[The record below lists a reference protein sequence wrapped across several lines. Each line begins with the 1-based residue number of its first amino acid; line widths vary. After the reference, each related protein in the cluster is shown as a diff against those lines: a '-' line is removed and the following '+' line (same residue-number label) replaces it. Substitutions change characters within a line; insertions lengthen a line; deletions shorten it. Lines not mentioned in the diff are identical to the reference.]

1 VPSLKAI
8 RKRIQSVQSTQK
20 ITRAMKM
27 VAGARLNRAQTRIT
41 ELRPYA
47 VKTQEVLASITASSS
62 PAPAGAEGGGY
73 ASSPALLGAKVA
85 VVAGVAAGVTVGAV
99 AGALEGAG
107 DVGWS
112 EAAAHPLLEDRPEKR
127 VLILVLTS
135 DRGLCG
141 AFNTNIN
148 KRAEREWR
156 ERTAAGQEVKLV
168 VVGRKGRD
176 YMARRNAPVLEFLP
190 GVWDKL
196 NLETA
201 QQVGRAVL
209 GPFNRKEVD
218 AIYLVYNEFK
228 SAMTQHVVG
237 ERLIPV
243 APGAA
248 AAAPTS
254 DDASAPPTE
263 YIFEPDKGALLRQLL
278 PMYVDISILRAL
290 YESQA
295 SEFGARMTAMD
306 AATKNAKEMIGA
318 LTLQYNKARQASIT
332 KELMEIIGG
341 SEALKE

>member
-8 RKRIQSVQSTQK
+8 RKRISSVQSTQK

-27 VAGARLNRAQTRIT
+27 VAGARLNRAQQRIV

-47 VKTQEVLASITASSS
+47 VKTQAVLAEIATEPAKADRSDALASS
-62 PAPAGAEGGGY
+62 ADLAAVDAFTAGWDEK
-73 ASSPALLGAKVA
+73 P
-85 VVAGVAAGVTVGAV
+85 
-99 AGALEGAG
+99 
-107 DVGWS
+107 
-112 EAAAHPLLEDRPEKR
+112 AHPLLVGRPEKR
-127 VLILVLTS
+127 VLLVVLTS

-156 ERTAAGQEVKLV
+156 QREKAGQDPKIVL
-168 VVGRKGRD
+168 VGRKGRD
-176 YMARRNAPVLEFLP
+176 YMTRRSAPVLEFLP

-196 NLETA
+196 GLETA
-201 QQVGRAVL
+201 QRVGAAIL

-228 SAMTQHVVG
+228 SAMTQQVVV
-237 ERLIPV
+237 ERLLPV
-243 APGAA
+243 RQPEAA
-248 AAAPTS
+248 EKAKGEGDGGS
-254 DDASAPPTE
+254 GNDF
-263 YIFEPDKGALLRQLL
+263 IFEPDKTALLEQLV

-295 SEFGARMTAMD
+295 SELGARMTAMD

-318 LTLQYNKARQASIT
+318 LTLQYNKARQAAIT